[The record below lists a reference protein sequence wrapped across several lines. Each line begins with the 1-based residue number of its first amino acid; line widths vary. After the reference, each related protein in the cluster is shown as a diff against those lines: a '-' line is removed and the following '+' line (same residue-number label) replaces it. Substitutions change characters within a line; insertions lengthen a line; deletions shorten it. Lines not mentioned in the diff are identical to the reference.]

1 MSPLFHVMSLFC
13 FRPNNVSLVLSN
25 VSLVLN
31 NVSLVSRNV
40 SFSLLFQTATTPSR
54 SRCAMCRCGPTA
66 WSACLSSVWTWRRP
80 WCPLPP
86 SWTPLPVWPPSQRV
100 QVSWRAVQAATSYP
114 YFLHYSMCPQYS
126 LLCTCYV
133 KIFEHTYTYV
143 QYIQFSE
150 RILNIDV
157 F

>member
-66 WSACLSSVWTWRRP
+66 WSACLSSVWTWRQP

-100 QVSWRAVQAATSYP
+100 QVSWRAGQAATSFP
-114 YFLHYSMCPQYS
+114 YFFYIIPCVHNIPYCAPVMSKSLSILTHMYS
-126 LLCTCYV
+126 
-133 KIFEHTYTYV
+133 TY
-143 QYIQFSE
+143 
-150 RILNIDV
+150 ILVNV